1 VITRDRL
8 LDVLS
13 RHVGA
18 VHGCSIEQLTY
29 EVTCAY
35 GSSSYPPSEG
45 KERKMR
51 QLVSDLREEGIAV
64 CAHPKTGY
72 FIAETAAELE
82 ACCNFLRS
90 RAMHSLTLESRLR
103 KIALGELL
111 GQLRITA

>member
-1 VITRDRL
+1 VITLDRV

-18 VHGCSIEQLTY
+18 LSGCSIEQLTY
-29 EVTCAY
+29 EVTRAC
-35 GSSSYPPSEG
+35 GMSHYPTSEG
-45 KERKMR
+45 EQRKVR
-51 QLVSDLREEGIAV
+51 KIVSELREAGIAV

-72 FIAETAAELE
+72 FIAETAGELE

>member
-1 VITRDRL
+1 MITRDCL

-29 EVTCAY
+29 EVTRAC
-35 GSSSYPPSEG
+35 GSSSYPTSEG
-45 KERKMR
+45 EHRRVR
-51 QLVSDLREEGIAV
+51 QLVSELREEGVAV
-64 CAHPKTGY
+64 CASPRTGY
-72 FIAETAAELE
+72 FIAATAGELE
-82 ACCNFLRS
+82 ACCSFLRS

-111 GQLRITA
+111 GQLRITT